1 MFGANHQGAA
11 TDPQSII
18 QQRPSNGAAQ
28 QQQQVRNLFL
38 SFILVGYIINKLR
51 IRLKYIEY
59 KQSKYAINQIFY
71 FTNFLL

>member
-38 SFILVGYIINKLR
+38 SFILVGYTINKLR
-51 IRLKYIEY
+51 IRLKYI
-59 KQSKYAINQIFY
+59 
-71 FTNFLL
+71 